1 MADPKGFLKIAR
13 KEAGNRPLQD
23 RVHDFGEVEQT
34 LNSVDRKLQAAR
46 CMDCGIPFCH
56 WACPVINVIPE
67 FQDELHKGDWKK
79 ASDVL
84 HSTNNFPEFTGR
96 VCPAP
101 CESACVLTIDKSPV
115 TIRENEGA
123 IAEMAFREGY
133 IIPRPPIKRT
143 GKNVAVIG
151 SGPAGLACAD
161 QLNKEGHQV
170 TVYEKE
176 DAIGGLLRYGIP
188 DFKLNKEVVDRRIQL
203 LMDEGIDFQTGMEAG
218 VNLDVKELVEHYDAV
233 CITIGAED
241 PRDLPVEGRELEGI
255 HYAMDFLRQQN
266 KINQGQD
273 IPYDYLINAK
283 DKNVV
288 VLGGGDTGSDCVGT
302 SVRQGAKSIT
312 QIEILPKP
320 REVDGK
326 ENPEWPYMGKVL
338 KTTTSHEEGCERS
351 WSLSTRKFLGEMR
364 AITGLELVEVEWIR
378 DDSGRMTMK
387 EIPGTEKIIE
397 AELVL
402 LSLGFLNP
410 IQEGII
416 EKLELKVSNRKNIVT
431 DSRFM
436 TSHPKVFAAGDARNG
451 ASLVVT
457 AIYSGRQAAENIHEF
472 LCPNRD

>member
-23 RVHDFGEVEQT
+23 RVRDFGEVEQT
-34 LNSVDRKLQAAR
+34 LNSADRKLQAAR

-67 FQDELHKGDWKK
+67 FQDELHKGDWKR

-101 CESACVLTIDKSPV
+101 CEAACVLTIDKSPV

-133 IIPRPPIKRT
+133 ITARPPVKRT
-143 GKNVAVIG
+143 GKKVAVIG

-161 QLNKEGHQV
+161 QLNKEGHLV

-176 DAIGGLLRYGIP
+176 DAVGGLLRYGIP

-203 LMDEGIDFQTGMEAG
+203 LIEEGIDFQTDMEAG
-218 VNLDVKELVEHYDAV
+218 VNLDIQELVKHYDAV
-233 CITIGAED
+233 CIAIGAEV
-241 PRDLPVEGRELEGI
+241 PRDLPVEGRDLEGI

-273 IPYDYLINAK
+273 IPYDYLINAR

-302 SVRQGAKSIT
+302 AVRQGAKSIT

-338 KTTTSHEEGCERS
+338 KTTTSHEEGCKRL
-351 WSLSTRKFLGEMR
+351 WSLSTRKFLEDMR
-364 AITGLELVEVEWIR
+364 SVRGLELVELEWVK

-387 EIPGTEKIIE
+387 EIPGTEETIE
-397 AELVL
+397 ADLIL

-410 IQEGII
+410 VQEGVID
-416 EKLELKVSNRKNIVT
+416 KLGLKVSNRKNIMT
-431 DSRFM
+431 DSRFL

-472 LCPNRD
+472 LSPKEK

>member
-1 MADPKGFLKIAR
+1 MGDPKGFLKIAR

-23 RVHDFGEVEQT
+23 RIHDFGEVEQT
-34 LNSVDRKLQAAR
+34 LNSADRKLQASR

-56 WACPVINVIPE
+56 WACPVVNVIPE

-101 CESACVLTIDKSPV
+101 CEAACVLTIDKSPV

-123 IAEMAFREGY
+123 IAEMGFREGY
-133 IIPRPPIKRT
+133 IVPRPPENRT
-143 GKNVAVIG
+143 GKKVAVIG

-161 QLNKEGHQV
+161 QLNKEGHKI

-176 DAIGGLLRYGIP
+176 DAVGGLLRYGIP

-203 LMDEGIDFQTGMEAG
+203 LADEGIDFQTGMEAG
-218 VNLDVKELVEHYDAV
+218 VNLDVQEIVDHFDAV
-233 CITIGAED
+233 CVAIGAED
-241 PRDLPVEGRELEGI
+241 PRDLSVEGRDLEGI
-255 HYAMDFLRQQN
+255 HFAMDFLRQQN

-273 IPYDYLINAK
+273 IPYDYLINARDK
-283 DKNVV
+283 DVV

-302 SVRQGAKSIT
+302 AIRQGAKSIT

-338 KTTTSHEEGCERS
+338 KTSTSHEEGCDRL
-351 WSLSTRKFLGEMR
+351 WSFSTRKFLGEMR
-364 AITGLELVEVEWIR
+364 AVSGLELVEVDWAKDE
-378 DDSGRMTMK
+378 SGRMAMK
-387 EIPGTEKIIE
+387 EIAGTEKILK
-397 AELVL
+397 ADLVL

-410 IQEGII
+410 VQEGVID
-416 EKLELKVSNRKNIVT
+416 KLGLKVSNRKNIMT
-431 DSRFM
+431 DSRFK
-436 TSHPKVFAAGDARNG
+436 TSQPKVFAAGDARNG

-472 LCPNRD
+472 LCQ

>member
-34 LNSVDRKLQAAR
+34 LNSADRKLQAAR

-96 VCPAP
+96 ICPAP

-133 IIPRPPIKRT
+133 ITARPPLKRT

-161 QLNKEGHQV
+161 QLNKEGHLV

-176 DAIGGLLRYGIP
+176 DAVGGLLRYGIP

-203 LMDEGIDFQTGMEAG
+203 LIEEGIDFQTGMEAG
-218 VNLDVKELVEHYDAV
+218 INLDIQELVKHYDAV
-233 CITIGAED
+233 CIAIGAED
-241 PRDLPVEGRELEGI
+241 PRDLPVEGRDLEGI
-255 HYAMDFLRQQN
+255 HFAMDFLRQQN

-302 SVRQGAKSIT
+302 AVRQGAKSIT

-338 KTTTSHEEGCERS
+338 KTTTSHEEGCERR
-351 WSLSTRKFLGEMR
+351 WSLSTRKFLEDMR
-364 AITGLELVEVEWIR
+364 SVRGLELVEVEWVR
-378 DDSGRMTMK
+378 DESGRMAMK
-387 EIPGTEKIIE
+387 EIPGTEVTFE

-410 IQEGII
+410 VQEGVI
-416 EKLELKVSNRKNIVT
+416 EKLGLKVSNRKNITT
-431 DSRFM
+431 DNRFQ
-436 TSHPKVFAAGDARNG
+436 TSHPKVFATGDARNG

-472 LCPNRD
+472 LSRDKK